1 MDISNLAEPPARLR
15 NTALQKLQE
24 DLDRQMRPFQDI
36 HKVLNQLSGYNHF
49 KDIEAEIRRY
59 SPDQRLRDMLKSIGG
74 SSLIHQM
81 MEQETVTKQVQ
92 RLMDAY
98 FPKTSAIGLFG
109 SDTEAFKR
117 AIGLSGSLTAK
128 MLEDAM
134 PKTSSYERLLE
145 QMQYQALGGM
155 SAVEYARQ
163 LEQAN
168 PALSTIEAARK
179 SFDNIFATFRDIDF
193 SQMGE
198 SEEDLR
204 EAEAQVEDIAQMASE
219 QADFQAATEQIA
231 KAVEAFPNP
240 FVRLF
245 LWVHFRTLLNHI
257 YGGVVSTVISVAVT
271 SCMTAVPAQSPQE
284 ATKNVKEAAKAAV
297 SVPELL
303 ADQRFISGKVVS
315 VRMNPRANSPE
326 LARLKFGNVVR
337 VVETERDF
345 TLVVWAD
352 KDAGVEIQ
360 GWVFSRYLEKFR

>member
-1 MDISNLAEPPARLR
+1 MDISNLAEPPARPR

-24 DLDRQMRPFQDI
+24 DLERQIRPFRDI

-49 KDIEAEIRRY
+49 KDIEAEIRRHA
-59 SPDQRLRDMLKSIGG
+59 PDQRLLAMLKSIGG

-81 MEQETVTKQVQ
+81 MEQETATKQVQ
-92 RLMDAY
+92 RLMNAY

-145 QMQYQALGGM
+145 QMQHQALGGM
-155 SAVEYARQ
+155 SAVDYVRQ

-231 KAVEAFPNP
+231 EAVAAHPNP

-245 LWVHFRTLLNHI
+245 LWVHFRTLFNHI

-315 VRMNPRANSPE
+315 VRMSPRANSPE

-352 KDAGVEIQ
+352 KDAGVEIK
-360 GWVFSRYLEKFR
+360 GWVFSRYLEKFK